1 MKNSDSRTRLDRVG
15 TWLLWLVFLAYCLYA
30 VSEFHG
36 GYVNARQGEMPLYTD
51 YTPTYAASLLVR
63 EAPAEFLFI
72 REPMV
77 DATQRTTRV
86 MYGDITDEQ
95 ANSVGWAPWMYP
107 PHFILLVAPLA
118 YFPYWISYL
127 LWLGVTAIPY
137 VVAMR
142 RILVSRV
149 ALAFALAAPP
159 VFYNIFFG
167 QTGFISAGCIGLGL
181 SFVGT
186 RPALA
191 GIFIG
196 LASVKPHLGLLIP
209 IALIAAGRWR
219 EFGVATL
226 TVVGTIALSVSVY
239 GDDPWFAFIG
249 TSIFHLSGFEAG
261 AYDFRPMASVLSSL
275 RMAGVSMDVAWGLQ
289 NAALATMAFLVGWA
303 WWSGR
308 MRADTLGLRAAILCL
323 ATPLAIPMVYV
334 YDLMLIV
341 PGVAWI
347 WQDVLT
353 RGGRRWELPLMFGA
367 LVGILL
373 VLPVARTW
381 GVQVGPLIVAALL
394 GLAVY
399 RYVIALRLPAP
410 PRDRVN
416 GPAAVAAES

>member
-1 MKNSDSRTRLDRVG
+1 MIFSEPRTRFERVG
-15 TWLLWLVFLAYCLYA
+15 TRLLWLAFLAYCLLA
-30 VSEFHG
+30 VNEFHG
-36 GYVNARQGEMPLYTD
+36 GYVQARQGEMPLYTD

-63 EAPAEFLFI
+63 EAPAELLFI

-77 DATQRTTRV
+77 EATLKATRV

-107 PHFILLVAPLA
+107 PPFILIVAPLA
-118 YFPYWISYL
+118 YFPYWVSYL

-142 RILVSRV
+142 RILASRV

-159 VFYNIFFG
+159 VFYNIFYG
-167 QTGFISAGCIGLGL
+167 QTGFISAGFIGLGL

-186 RPALA
+186 RPAIA
-191 GIFIG
+191 GVLIG

-219 EFGVATL
+219 EFAAATL
-226 TVVGTIALSVSVY
+226 TVIGTIALSMFVY

-249 TSIFHLSGFEAG
+249 TSIFHMSGFEAG
-261 AYDFRPMASVLSSL
+261 AYDFRSMASVMSSL

-289 NAALATMAFLVGWA
+289 NVALGSMAFLVGWA
-303 WWSGR
+303 WRCGR
-308 MRADTLGLRAAILCL
+308 ERADTLGLRAAILCL
-323 ATPLAIPMVYV
+323 ATPLAIPMVYL
-334 YDLMLIV
+334 YDLVLII

-347 WQDVLT
+347 WQDVMV
-353 RGGRRWELPLMFGA
+353 RGGRRWELPLLFGA
-367 LVGILL
+367 LVAIFL

-381 GVQVGPLIVAALL
+381 GIQLGALIVAVLL

-399 RYVIALRLPAP
+399 RYVVALKQ
-410 PRDRVN
+410 PRVH
-416 GPAAVAAES
+416 GEHSAEPVY